1 MTAPAPPPSPFSWH
15 GKRAL
20 VTGGAG
26 FLGSA
31 VCLALRARGVPSDHL
46 LIPRS
51 RECDLRDRTA
61 VRAMLDAARPDIVI
75 HAAATVGGI
84 QANRDRPGEFFHD
97 NMAMALNVID
107 ECRRA
112 RADGRGPEV
121 VVQIGSMTSYPAAAT
136 PPFREEMLGAG
147 LPEASVAPYGI
158 AKLAA
163 WQMLV
168 AYHRQYGLPSAY
180 LVPVN
185 LYGPG
190 DNIDDVRNA
199 HVAGSL
205 VKRFVDATTTG
216 ADEVVCWGTG
226 APTRQFV
233 FVDDAAEAIVRA
245 AERIREPSPI
255 NVCGSEELSIRA
267 LAEMIAELA
276 GYRGR
281 IAWDQSRPDG
291 PMKRS
296 LDPSRART
304 ALGWSA
310 ATSLRDGLAR
320 TVAWYRDRR

>member
-1 MTAPAPPPSPFSWH
+1 MNPHSPAFAWT
-15 GKRAL
+15 GKRVV

-31 VCLALRARGVPSDHL
+31 VRRVLAARGAADADIL
-46 LIPRS
+46 APRS
-51 RECDLRDRTA
+51 REFDLRDRART
-61 VRAMLDAARPDIVI
+61 RAMLDQARPDVVI

-97 NMAMALNVID
+97 NMAMALNLID

-112 RADGRGPEV
+112 RAAGRGPEV
-121 VVQIGSMTSYPAAAT
+121 LVQVGSMTSYPADAT
-136 PPFREEMLGAG
+136 PPFREDTLGAG
-147 LPEASVAPYGI
+147 LPEPDVAPYGV

-168 AYHRQYGLPSAY
+168 AYHRQYALPSAY

-205 VKRFVDATTTG
+205 VKRFVDA
-216 ADEVVCWGTG
+216 ARENAPEVVCWGTG
-226 APTRQFV
+226 RPTRQFV

-255 NVCGSEELSIRA
+255 NVCGGEEIPIRT

-281 IAWDQSRPDG
+281 IAWDSLRPDG
-291 PMKRS
+291 PVRRS
-296 LDPSRART
+296 LDPSRAQT
-304 ALGWSA
+304 LLAWTA
-310 ATSLRDGLAR
+310 ATGLRDGLAR
-320 TVAWYRDRR
+320 TVAWYRDRRSP